1 MVDLITG
8 AEGFIGGRLF
18 QCGNRILV
26 RRAGSIPTAVSGDL
40 LNPLSLE
47 VACRGISTVFHCA
60 GYAHAHSSS
69 DSSTHW
75 RVNYEGTLNL
85 LKAAGQ
91 AGVRCFVFLSSVKAM
106 AEPGDDCADE
116 SLEGPPLTPYGL
128 AKRSAESAVLECG
141 SKFGMHVVILR
152 LAMVYG
158 RGGRGNLERM
168 ARAIRSGWFPPLPKI
183 WNKRSLV
190 HVQDVCEVMRL
201 VASRPEANGK
211 TYIVADPQSYSS
223 REIYEAINT
232 ALGFSS
238 SPKYAV
244 PVGLLRAVGCVN
256 QRARDIVD
264 RLIGSACYSPTRIER
279 ELGWRARISLGDGLK
294 EMLSNPAQ

>member
-18 QCGNRILV
+18 QCGDRTLV
-26 RRAGSIPTAVSGDL
+26 RRAGLIPTAVTGDL
-40 LNPLSLE
+40 LNPSSLE

-60 GYAHAHSSS
+60 GYAHANASSNS
-69 DSSTHW
+69 NVHW

-85 LKAAGQ
+85 LNAAGR

-106 AEPGDDCADE
+106 ADPGDDCADE
-116 SLEGPPLTPYGL
+116 DLHGPPLTPYGL
-128 AKRSAESAVLECG
+128 AKRAAEAAVLDCG

-168 ARAIRSGWFPPLPKI
+168 ARAIQSGWFPPLPKI
-183 WNKRSLV
+183 RNKRSLV

-201 VASRPEANGK
+201 VASRPEADGK
-211 TYIVADPQSYSS
+211 TYIVSDPQPYSS

-232 ALGFSS
+232 ALGFST

-256 QRARDIVD
+256 RRAREIID
-264 RLIGSACYSPTRIER
+264 RLLGSAFYSPDRIER
-279 ELGWRARISLGDGLK
+279 ELGWRARVSLGDGLK
-294 EMLSNPAQ
+294 EMLSNHAI

>member
-8 AEGFIGGRLF
+8 AGGFIGGRLF
-18 QCGNRILV
+18 QRGDRALM
-26 RRAGSIPTAVSGDL
+26 RKAGSIPNTVTGDL
-40 LNPLSLE
+40 LNPLSLAA
-47 VACRGISTVFHCA
+47 ACDGVEKIFHCA
-60 GYAHAHSSS
+60 GYAHANAAS
-69 DSSTHW
+69 DASMH
-75 RVNYEGTLNL
+75 RRINYEGTLNL
-85 LKAAGQ
+85 LNAAGR

-106 AEPGDDCADE
+106 ADPGDDCADE
-116 SLEGPPLTPYGL
+116 DLHGPPLTPYGV
-128 AKRSAESAVLECG
+128 AKRAAEAAVLDCG

-183 WNKRSLV
+183 RNKRSLV

-211 TYIVADPQSYSS
+211 TYIVADPQPYSS

-232 ALGFSS
+232 ALGFSA

-256 QRARDIVD
+256 RRAREIID
-264 RLIGSACYSPTRIER
+264 RLLGSACYSPNRIER
-279 ELGWRARISLGDGLK
+279 ELGWRARVSLGDGLK
-294 EMLSNPAQ
+294 EMLSNPAI